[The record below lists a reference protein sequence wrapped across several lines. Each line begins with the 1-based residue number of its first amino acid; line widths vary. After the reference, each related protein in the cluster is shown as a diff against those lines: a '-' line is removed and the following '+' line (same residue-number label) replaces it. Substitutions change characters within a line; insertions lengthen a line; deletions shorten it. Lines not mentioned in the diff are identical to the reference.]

1 VKLSVRKK
9 SQSLKNCL
17 NLKPKGYTVM
27 KKLKTATVDVRKRTL
42 KIEDLKTKPTYIG
55 LLRNYIGNMLKRTN

>member
-1 VKLSVRKK
+1 
-9 SQSLKNCL
+9 
-17 NLKPKGYTVM
+17 M